1 MSSSHPKVAILT
13 LGKHQDNPNAKW
25 ITVLVARLLSRHPH
39 LSVTVVGVD
48 NASFGLVGAD
58 TRPPWDLIVN
68 RVDDSAGPTVQKAG
82 EALLRAAEL
91 HGIPVINGTKTWS
104 VGANKWLHHQVLGLA
119 GLRTPRSVIVRGGGG
134 NGSGGGGG
142 GGGRGSSFQDIV
154 AAAAESLLE
163 RGASWPLLV
172 KPNAGGFGKGIV
184 FVDDAEALTAW
195 AAGYVT
201 GAPSEKLVDDTM
213 LLQEYTPPIDGCM
226 YRVWFL
232 RDVATNAGEGRGET
246 VIQCAVK
253 RRVETQG
260 GDSNAPATSVFT
272 QGCVAS
278 KGGGE
283 VKSAAAGSD
292 PTSSSSS
299 SSSSLSSLE
308 ESAIAAGASVLS
320 GREWSSLRDQASE
333 GDRKVATAVT
343 GGGGGAG
350 EKKKKRKRP
359 AGGEGA
365 AAVVAAEEKK
375 VDIGDNESSSS
386 SSSSSSFEFTA
397 WAVPTGIREAI
408 ERVVAVTDANCG
420 SIEFLYPTPSDNNDG
435 NDEAAAAALPE
446 PLYFDVN
453 MVSSLP
459 QLGGLI
465 GDPDQVRSHPLYTAV
480 ACIV

>member
-1 MSSSHPKVAILT
+1 MSSSRPIVAILT

-48 NASFGLVGAD
+48 NESFGLVSAD
-58 TRPPWDLIVN
+58 SRPPWDLIVN

-134 NGSGGGGG
+134 NGSGGRGGG
-142 GGGRGSSFQDIV
+142 GDRGSSFQDIV

-163 RGASWPLLV
+163 TGASWPLLV

-232 RDVATNAGEGRGET
+232 RDVATSAGAGGGRGET

-278 KGGGE
+278 KGGGK

-292 PTSSSSS
+292 LTSSSSS
-299 SSSSLSSLE
+299 SQSSLE

-333 GDRKVATAVT
+333 GGRKVATIVP

-359 AGGEGA
+359 AGGGGA

-375 VDIGDNESSSS
+375 VESPSSL
-386 SSSSSSFEFTA
+386 SSSFEFTA
-397 WAVPTGIREAI
+397 WAVPTDIREAI

-420 SIEFLYPTPSDNNDG
+420 SIEFLYPTPTDINDG
-435 NDEAAAAALPE
+435 NDEAAAAAAALPE

-465 GDPDQVRSHPLYTAV
+465 GDPDQVRSHPLYTDF
-480 ACIV
+480 ACSG